1 MNGTPVAI
9 DEENSPSMEDVP
21 QIIDKIRLP
30 VEIKSYPY
38 LMDHQFEGNA
48 VLPAV
53 EAMQLLAASTHT
65 YLSNID
71 IRSIFDA
78 KFDKSLYIEPNDA
91 LPDSRTIEAF
101 NEIEVYGNGNI
112 TSKLITKNRS
122 KKASISPIKEHVI
135 MHFTNKKHYLQELPL
150 DFVSALEG
158 ICFEIPSDKLYN
170 DLVPFGPA
178 YHNVKDVL
186 FISEKGAIVNTDGA
200 ANSDASSEPLGSPF
214 PLDAAFHA
222 ACAWGQRLLSFVG
235 FPVGFEKRFI
245 FNKTHSEDNYI
256 SRIMPVQINS
266 DQLIFDIWIYDLNGT
281 PYEAILGVRMRDVR
295 AGRMKP
301 PQWIT
306 EKVKDNSLECI
317 KNHCKAFSVIEL
329 KTVNK
334 VAEKALSDHELNRFN
349 EMGDKRA
356 RSYLAARL
364 CCKSISRQLSGNDWG
379 TSAPSIT
386 TISPDR
392 IRPQCPLTD
401 GRVTFSCSVSHDSR
415 FAIAVA
421 SKNQVGVDVEE
432 ISEKALNS
440 QHLYMSEKERA
451 LVENSSLGEM
461 RASIRIW
468 TIKEVV
474 SKALDLNLADS
485 WKKVL
490 VTDIGLNRSSIVIDG
505 EGHTAF
511 HDTVDNH
518 LFTVINTE

>member
-1 MNGTPVAI
+1 MADLSQITETVRLAVNIPVH
-9 DEENSPSMEDVP
+9 
-21 QIIDKIRLP
+21 
-30 VEIKSYPY
+30 PY
-38 LMDHQFEGNA
+38 FPDHCFEGNA

-53 EAMQLLAASTHT
+53 EALQLLATAVKAFRPDTDT
-65 YLSNID
+65 TMMV
-71 IRSIFDA
+71 DA
-78 KFDKSLYIEPNDA
+78 RFDKFLHIQPGTTQI
-91 LPDSRTIEAF
+91 PAF
-101 NEIEVYGNGNI
+101 VDIAVHEDGDI
-112 TSKLITKNRS
+112 TAGVVTKNRS
-122 KKASISPIKEHVI
+122 KKSTTTRIKEHATVRFPRI
-135 MHFTNKKHYLQELPL
+135 KPGFSDQPL
-150 DFVSALEG
+150 DLICALEG
-158 ICFEIPSDKLYN
+158 ICVEISADEIYR

-178 YHNVKDVL
+178 YHNIQDSL
-186 FISEKGAIVNTDGA
+186 LISEVGAIAKTGA
-200 ANSDASSEPLGSPF
+200 PANYAGSDHPGPLGSPF
-214 PLDAAFHA
+214 VLDAAFHA
-222 ACAWGQRLLSFVG
+222 ACVWGQRYAGTVA
-235 FPVGFEKRFI
+235 FPIGVEKRVI
-245 FNKTHSEDNYI
+245 FKRTRPAEAYC
-256 SRIMPVQINS
+256 SRILPVRTEP
-266 DQLIFDIWIYDLNGT
+266 DLLIFDIWIYDQNGNLF
-281 PYEAILGVRMRDVR
+281 EAVSGVRMRDVS

-301 PQWIT
+301 PQWVT
-306 EKVKDNSLECI
+306 EKAKDDRLECI
-317 KNHCKAFSVIEL
+317 RNHCKAFSVIEL
-329 KTVNK
+329 KTVKK

-349 EMGDKRA
+349 EIGDKRA

-468 TIKEVV
+468 TIKEAV

-485 WKKVL
+485 WKRVL
-490 VTDIGLNRSSIVIDG
+490 VTDIGLNRSSIVIDD
-505 EGHTAF
+505 EGRTAF

-518 LFTVINTE
+518 LFTVINIE